1 MLVARRTMRITTL
14 LFVLF
19 LARAAQAQ
27 SILGGSGTGSG
38 GGLGN
43 GLLDALPGVA
53 GLLNTD
59 PVERPRD
66 IETRVLN
73 AGQRAVPLATP
84 GAQPLVLAE
93 ATVERLAE
101 DEHEAWMLH
110 QLLNGYRAGS
120 RRDEHTRIHHLMVPY
135 GELAEAE
142 KDKDRAIVRNTPR
155 LLASIGWGVV
165 SRSKEVAG

>member
-1 MLVARRTMRITTL
+1 MLVARRIMRITTL
-14 LFVLF
+14 LFVLV

-66 IETRVLN
+66 IETIRKKLSLPP
-73 AGQRAVPLATP
+73 APPQKPWWDGMW
-84 GAQPLVLAE
+84 G
-93 ATVERLAE
+93 
-101 DEHEAWMLH
+101 
-110 QLLNGYRAGS
+110 NGTA
-120 RRDEHTRIHHLMVPY
+120 
-135 GELAEAE
+135 
-142 KDKDRAIVRNTPR
+142 K
-155 LLASIGWGVV
+155 
-165 SRSKEVAG
+165 